1 MSTAKETPKRSLRRT
16 GWLSALAVL
25 LAAGGT
31 VAQPAGSPTPPS
43 AVLLPA
49 DDGRVFT
56 YGYTVDEVL
65 TNSMVGDK
73 IRDLFW
79 VDWMPASQGGGQLS
93 TGARAYF
100 AGNSPLRMVRVGGV
114 DYIALTG
121 CEPSACNTHRVLVLI
136 RDDGSQLVAR
146 LDEGGFAHYYG
157 YGSEDVSRY
166 TAPLI
171 AESGLRVLRR
181 GGNPYPV
188 LS

>member
-1 MSTAKETPKRSLRRT
+1 MRSLRRA

-25 LAAGGT
+25 FAAGCT
-31 VAQPAGSPTPPS
+31 IAAPAGSPTPP
-43 AVLLPA
+43 AAELLPG
-49 DDGRVFT
+49 DGRVFT

-65 TNSMVGDK
+65 KNPMVGDK

-79 VDWMPASQGGGQLS
+79 IDWMPASQGGGQLS

-100 AGNSPLRMVRVGGV
+100 AGNAPLRMVRVGGA

-121 CEPSACNTHRVLVLI
+121 CEPSACNTHRLLVLI

-157 YGSEDVSRY
+157 YGSEDVTRY

-171 AESGLRVLRR
+171 ADSGLRALRR
-181 GGNPYPV
+181 GGDPYPG